1 MVSIMA
7 LKMVSIMTLKA
18 LLAVRKKNLWTS
30 TMVSIVTLKAP
41 LKITSTMVSI
51 VISTMA
57 LKITLKNRYLID
69 MPMRLKNSFV
79 NKIIHVLYRFKTLR
93 TQTGQGLIEYL
104 LVLVLTV
111 SIVMAIMNGL
121 GKPVARYMESIFE
134 VVGCMLRVGEGP
146 AIAFQLC
153 GGVEAL
159 QLDRAAL
166 GGSGG
171 ASNKNGGKSSNDS
184 SNNGG
189 GGDSSNNGRGGDS
202 SNPNQENN
210 IKTPDGRGSIDG
222 NGRDRSSGS
231 SNFDGNPID
240 PDQPNRIKINE
251 EEAGRDGSFSHSGS
265 NQDIVTVRRIS
276 RKNEQINSG
285 FTLIEK
291 QRAINEGEFG
301 STTPAPI
308 KKTAPESIEEK
319 DRAVSGFAITDRK
332 KQTSGLDGRKNSE
345 DFSFIKLIKW
355 GIIIAIIFIFMI
367 FTLSQINNIRKGW
380 TD

>member
-1 MVSIMA
+1 M
-7 LKMVSIMTLKA
+7 
-18 LLAVRKKNLWTS
+18 
-30 TMVSIVTLKAP
+30 
-41 LKITSTMVSI
+41 
-51 VISTMA
+51 
-57 LKITLKNRYLID
+57 
-69 MPMRLKNSFV
+69 
-79 NKIIHVLYRFKTLR
+79 YRFKTLR

-159 QLDRAAL
+159 QLDRAAF
-166 GGSGG
+166 GGSDG

-184 SNNGG
+184 SNNGE
-189 GGDSSNNGRGGDS
+189 GGDSSDS
-202 SNPNQENN
+202 NQENN

-265 NQDIVTVRRIS
+265 NQNIVTVRRIS

-285 FTLIEK
+285 FTLVEK

-319 DRAVSGFAITDRK
+319 NRTVSSFAIIDRK
-332 KQTSGLDGRKNSE
+332 RQNSGLDERKNSE
-345 DFSFIKLIKW
+345 GFSFIKLIKW